1 MELEALRRDFGRK
14 ERDFQRVSEELAALK
29 VDWERR
35 ERRLDLDRGRL
46 EDELVDVQRELLAA
60 RKAGEICLTTKLISK
75 V

>member
-14 ERDFQRVSEELAALK
+14 ERDFQRVSEELSALK

-60 RKAGEICLTTKLISK
+60 RKAGEICLTTKLISN